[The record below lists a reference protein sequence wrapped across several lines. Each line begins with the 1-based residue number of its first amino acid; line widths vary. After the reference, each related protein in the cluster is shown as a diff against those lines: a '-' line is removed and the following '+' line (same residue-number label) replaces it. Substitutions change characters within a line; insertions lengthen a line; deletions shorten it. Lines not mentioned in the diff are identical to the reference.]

1 MTHHPCA
8 LLTWSTPNN
17 RLEPTPP
24 SSLRY
29 AAASGR
35 GSGAAL
41 GKERRKHYDSK

>member
-17 RLEPTPP
+17 RLEPTP

-35 GSGAAL
+35 GSGAAFGHSHVS
-41 GKERRKHYDSK
+41 GKW